1 MIRTPI
7 AILLLSGLLLS
18 ACSEDKSEAPPPPP
32 RPVLSV
38 VAKEVPVQSLSFA
51 GTVSPRFEAEL
62 GFRTLGRLTSR
73 TVSVGDLVEKGQII
87 ATIDPTSLELAV
99 RSAQSDLSNAQAQ
112 LRNAQSTQQRQLQLA
127 ETRSGTR
134 AALEEAEQGLK
145 TASASVARAQANLNK
160 ANEQLSYAQL
170 AAEFDGVVTA
180 TSAELGQ
187 VVTVGQVVVTIAKPD
202 ERDAV
207 IDVPQSIAEQLKLG
221 TPFDVALQ
229 LDPQVRVAGTVREIA
244 PQADTATR
252 TRRTKIALDHPGD
265 AFRLGAVIRASASI
279 ASKPNLMLP
288 ATAIRTRDSQ
298 TAVWIVDEAA
308 AKVALR
314 PVVLEGPPN
323 AYGYV
328 VVKEGVKPGE
338 RVVIAGV
345 NSLEDGQSI
354 RIDQERVQ

>member
-1 MIRTPI
+1 M
-7 AILLLSGLLLS
+7 
-18 ACSEDKSEAPPPPP
+18 
-32 RPVLSV
+32 
-38 VAKEVPVQSLSFA
+38 
-51 GTVSPRFEAEL
+51 
-62 GFRTLGRLTSR
+62 
-73 TVSVGDLVEKGQII
+73 
-87 ATIDPTSLELAV
+87 
-99 RSAQSDLSNAQAQ
+99 
-112 LRNAQSTQQRQLQLA
+112 
-127 ETRSGTR
+127 
-134 AALEEAEQGLK
+134 
-145 TASASVARAQANLNK
+145 
-160 ANEQLSYAQL
+160 
-170 AAEFDGVVTA
+170 
-180 TSAELGQ
+180 
-187 VVTVGQVVVTIAKPD
+187 
-202 ERDAV
+202 
-207 IDVPQSIAEQLKLG
+207 KLG

-308 AKVALR
+308 AKVTLR